1 MRRVLTEDGYESGLR
16 NLEPSPVQIV
26 PAQFFDGTPAR
37 HVPSGIRAL
46 MVAILEDAIDV
57 YLKHRGAVLRDKRTL
72 YLRARRWFA
81 SEDRSFVFSFLRVSE
96 ALGLDP
102 QLIRKALREARDRPS
117 TTAPSA
123 GVTRLGSPV
132 PAPQAITG

>member
-102 QLIRKALREARDRPS
+102 QLIRKALREARDRPPIA
-117 TTAPSA
+117 APA
-123 GVTRLGSPV
+123 RAPRLGSPA
-132 PAPQAITG
+132 PADCQAISG

>member
-1 MRRVLTEDGYESGLR
+1 
-16 NLEPSPVQIV
+16 
-26 PAQFFDGTPAR
+26 
-37 HVPSGIRAL
+37 

-102 QLIRKALREARDRPS
+102 QLIRKALREARDRSS
-117 TTAPSA
+117 TTAPA
-123 GVTRLGSPV
+123 CVTPLGSQA
-132 PAPQAITG
+132 PACPALTG

>member
-1 MRRVLTEDGYESGLR
+1 
-16 NLEPSPVQIV
+16 
-26 PAQFFDGTPAR
+26 
-37 HVPSGIRAL
+37 

-57 YLKHRGAVLRDKRTL
+57 YLKHRGAILRDKRTL

-102 QLIRKALREARDRPS
+102 QLIRKALREARDRH
-117 TTAPSA
+117 TVVQAPA
-123 GVTRLGSPV
+123 GVSRLGTQT
-132 PAPQAITG
+132 AECQAVTG